1 MNEPLLKITDKILH
15 ARKTSS
21 KEIKQ
26 LYLCDDLPLFDL
38 LWAAN
43 KIRGKFKTNKVELCS
58 IVNAKSGNCSEDCK
72 FCAQSIHHNT
82 KIERYP
88 LLDEQSILKAAKSAR
103 ANSATCF
110 GIVTSGKRIQ
120 KPKEISGICKA
131 VKMIRTKIPSM
142 KCSVSLGAIDKRS
155 LSRLKEAGI
164 KKIHHNLETSENY
177 FPNVCTTHTY
187 EERLKTLRA
196 AKKLGIRLC
205 SGGIFGLG
213 ESRTDRLDLAFTLRE
228 LDVDSVPLNFL
239 HPVKG
244 TALENSVPMAVS
256 EILRTIA
263 IFRLILPKKDIKVC
277 GGRAVNLR
285 SMQSMIFF
293 AGANGMMIGNYLTQA
308 GQDSKTDLKMIKDL
322 GLRVT
327 GGDDNAEIY

>member
-1 MNEPLLKITDKILH
+1 MEDSVLKIADKILH
-15 ARKTSS
+15 DRKTSF

-26 LYLCDDLPLFDL
+26 LYLRDDLPLFDL

-43 KIRGKFKTNKVELCS
+43 KIREKFKKNEVELCS

-72 FCAQSIHHNT
+72 FCAQSVRHST

-88 LLDEQSILKAAKSAR
+88 LLDEQSILRAAKSAR
-103 ANSATCF
+103 ANNATCF
-110 GIVTSGKRIQ
+110 GIVTSGKRIRN
-120 KPKEISGICKA
+120 PKEISNICKT
-131 VKMIRTKIPSM
+131 VKMIRAKIPSM
-142 KCSVSLGAIDKRS
+142 KCSVSLGAIDKQF
-155 LSRLKEAGI
+155 LSGLKKAGV

-196 AKKLGIRLC
+196 ARKLGIRLC

-213 ESRTDRLDLAFTLRE
+213 ESRTDRLDLAFTLRD

-244 TALENSVPMAVS
+244 TALEDSMPMAVS

-293 AGANGMMIGNYLTQA
+293 AGANGMMIGNYLTRA
-308 GQDSKTDLKMIKDL
+308 GQDPKTDLKMIKDL
-322 GLRVT
+322 GLR
-327 GGDDNAEIY
+327 II

>member
-1 MNEPLLKITDKILH
+1 MEDSVLKIKDKILRN
-15 ARKTSS
+15 RKPSS

-26 LYLCDDLPLFDL
+26 LYLRDDLPLFDL

-43 KIRGKFKTNKVELCS
+43 KVREEFKKNKVELCS

-72 FCAQSIHHNT
+72 FCAQSVRHNA

-88 LLDEQSILKAAKSAR
+88 LLSEQNILKAAKSAK
-103 ANSATCF
+103 ANNATCF
-110 GIVTSGKRIQ
+110 GIVTSGKRIRNQ
-120 KPKEISGICKA
+120 KEISIICKT
-131 VKMIRTKIPSM
+131 VKTIRTKIPSM
-142 KCSVSLGAIDKRS
+142 KCSVSLGAIDKQF
-155 LSRLKEAGI
+155 LSGLKKAGV
-164 KKIHHNLETSENY
+164 KKIHHNLETSRNY
-177 FPNVCTTHTY
+177 FPKVCTTHTY
-187 EERLKTLRA
+187 EERLKTLKS
-196 AKKLGIRLC
+196 AKDLGIKLC

-213 ESRTDRLDLAFTLRE
+213 ESRADRLDLAFTLRD

-244 TALENSVPMAVS
+244 TALENSVPMDVN

-308 GQDSKTDLKMIKDL
+308 GQNPKVDLKMIKDL
-322 GLRVT
+322 GLSVT
-327 GGDDNAEIY
+327 SGDDGA